1 MKLRKDSFAARLSA
15 AQKDELFALL
25 AAGKGLAEAAAQV
38 HEWTKGEWGG
48 RAPSTQAISAWFAGA
63 RVERR
68 FAAAKEAALITQA
81 NCPED
86 FDEQARRAL
95 GQAKF
100 LATLE
105 ELSPT
110 EVAQLERNE
119 LLRQKLDLQREQLH
133 LDQEKFCRLILG
145 RLTELQ
151 EINREPGLDDNAK
164 LERVRQRLFGFAT
177 DVPTLA
183 QVDARKGA
191 TP

>member
-25 AAGKGLAEAAAQV
+25 AGGKGLDEAAAQV
-38 HEWTKGEWGG
+38 HEWTKEEWGG
-48 RAPSTQAISAWFAGA
+48 RPPSTQAISAWFAGA

-100 LATLE
+100 LTVLE
-105 ELSPT
+105 ELSPK
-110 EVAQLERNE
+110 EVAALEKNE
-119 LLRQKLDLQREQLH
+119 LTRQKLELDKRKLDQDRRVDRLSLALDRNRILLERARGGEKSEDLQQQIDLA
-133 LDQEKFCRLILG
+133 LDEIEKL
-145 RLTELQ
+145 
-151 EINREPGLDDNAK
+151 K
-164 LERVRQRLFGFAT
+164 
-177 DVPTLA
+177 
-183 QVDARKGA
+183 KGED
-191 TP
+191 